1 MVALIRCKSILKEII
16 NVDITENI
24 SNEESLVEEKIVA
37 ETLGKQEPEK
47 DTEEVKTKSLSEIKA
62 IIENLLFVS
71 SDPLPL
77 NKIIKTVDDVNPEDI
92 TRALFE
98 LQLDYNNGNRGLRIQ
113 EIANGFVIT
122 TRSEYGDYIKKL
134 YKQRE
139 KAKLSQAALETLA
152 VIAYKQP
159 IIRAEIESIRGVDS
173 SVMIRNLIESGLIDI
188 VGKKE
193 VIGRPYLYG
202 TTNLFLKIFG
212 LRRLNDLPSI
222 EELKKKIEK
231 IEG

>member
-1 MVALIRCKSILKEII
+1 M
-16 NVDITENI
+16 DITENI

-77 NKIIKTVDDVNPEDI
+77 NKIIKTVNDANPEDV

-173 SVMIRNLIESGLIDI
+173 SVMIRNLIELGLIDI
-188 VGKKE
+188 LGKKE
-193 VIGRPYLYG
+193 VIGRPHLYG

-212 LRRLNDLPSI
+212 LKRLNDLPSI
-222 EELKKKIEK
+222 EELKMKLS
-231 IEG
+231 GSHRL